1 MRTYA
6 VRGATRKMTGHYRR
20 PGTRTLYCGRPAGTP
35 NDHAR
40 ELAGFTLC
48 AQCIKAEAAER
59 AAAEQTLAAHTLD
72 GLDLAKRAA
81 VTLAMVGSGT
91 RPHYTDGEGTLCG
104 RPLDTDHRTEHAATL
119 VRTGITVCQPCTR
132 TAEQRAYVRT
142 LATAS
147 RLAAAAVDLA
157 ETVEQADDARAAVE
171 DAEAMYAARLVTEA
185 EATDGTWRGEWI
197 GAHTTPDAPA
207 LFSVDG
213 DEQGALFT

>member
-40 ELAGFTLC
+40 ELTGFTLC

-59 AAAEQTLAAHTLD
+59 AAAEQA
-72 GLDLAKRAA
+72 
-81 VTLAMVGSGT
+81 
-91 RPHYTDGEGTLCG
+91 
-104 RPLDTDHRTEHAATL
+104 DTHVA
-119 VRTGITVCQPCTR
+119 
-132 TAEQRAYVRT
+132 
-142 LATAS
+142 
-147 RLAAAAVDLA
+147 
-157 ETVEQADDARAAVE
+157 TVEDT
-171 DAEAMYAARLVTEA
+171 EAMYAVRLVTEA

-207 LFSVDG
+207 LFDV